1 MKKVSEKIVVLS
13 PNKPFFGHILL
24 LIPFFYYLKKKNP
37 EAEIV
42 VFSPVL
48 NISLLCELGLCHR
61 VVVYERHRKWRLY
74 HSLRSEKPDQ
84 IYNLRPYSFG
94 IQMIV
99 SMFPFARKVGFK
111 SGFGSAWCYQSW
123 TQYDTTIYKS
133 LLYVDLLKS
142 EEASA
147 NPFEFFRSLP
157 IQEHLGLSKRYI
169 CMLPGGGEG
178 EHKKWGIENFIEMA
192 HLLSQRVDVQFVFIM
207 GPAERVEKE
216 AIESSSVASLCQVLQ
231 NPSVAEISQITQ
243 GSLVTISNDCG
254 PSHIAQMNGS
264 RYVGIWGWEKQH
276 PIKRM
281 SEWSYPT
288 DRAIHV
294 VAEYNCSIKT
304 VSPARIAEIVVGMC

>member
-1 MKKVSEKIVVLS
+1 MSKAPEKIVVLS

-37 EAEIV
+37 ESEIV
-42 VFSPVL
+42 VLSPVL
-48 NISLLCELGLCHR
+48 NIGLLCELGLCDR
-61 VVVYERHRKWRLY
+61 LVMYERRQKF
-74 HSLRSEKPDQ
+74 SLFRYLRAEKPDQ
-84 IYNLRPYSFG
+84 IFNLRPYSFG
-94 IQMIV
+94 SQLIV
-99 SMFPFARKVGFK
+99 SLFFGARKVGFK
-111 SGFGSAWCYQSW
+111 SGFGFAWCYQSNVD
-123 TQYDTTIYKS
+123 YDTSVYKS

-142 EEASA
+142 DEARS

-157 IQEHLGLSKRYI
+157 ILNHLALPKRYI

-178 EHKKWGIENFIEMA
+178 EHKKWGIENFLELA
-192 HLLSQRVDVQFVFIM
+192 QLLSQKVDVQFVFIM

-216 AIESSSVASLCQVLQ
+216 VIESSSVAALSRVLLS
-231 NPSVAEISQITQ
+231 PTVAEISHITK

-304 VSPARIAEIVVGMC
+304 VSPARVAEIVIGMC